1 MPSGGCLEPGKA
13 WLYSFPFLYKKGYYT
28 NTLNPTLALLFRVSL
43 VAQMVKSLLVMWEI
57 RVQSLGQKD
66 PLRRKW
72 QPTPV
77 LLPGKAMDGGPW
89 QALVHGITESD
100 TTEQLHSLA

>member
-77 LLPGKAMDGGPW
+77 LLPGKFHEQRGLVGYSPW
-89 QALVHGITESD
+89 GRQKSRSRLSD
-100 TTEQLHSLA
+100 